1 MWEWGEMM
9 KKNPEETKDR
19 IKEAFLKLYKEKRIE
34 KISIAELTK
43 EAKVY
48 RGTFYYYYQ
57 DIYDLLDNIQEEFVK
72 KSAKIVTEVIEG
84 LIKGDLEN
92 RIETIVNALKEYDDM
107 LVLFFVDKVD
117 IVFINKIKN
126 IGKHK
131 IISMMGIDE
140 SNLTQ
145 EVKYTLEYLA
155 SAQIGIITKWLENKR
170 DIEPAVLG
178 RIIQKINLN
187 GAITCLKE
195 LRIKS

>member
-1 MWEWGEMM
+1 MM

>member
-1 MWEWGEMM
+1 M